1 MAQVS
6 QRDLRAISEFIEEL
20 HSSRTLDAHA
30 ASVVHGIPRIIG
42 CDVCTFNEI
51 NPQRRRVQWIANTV
65 RDIPN
70 SREIC
75 AQHMHEHPFVRH
87 WNSGYGT
94 HQAAKLSDFV
104 GRRQWRDRG
113 LYTEF
118 YRPFEVEHMLG
129 VALPAPRPREL
140 HVLAFRKKLDFDER
154 DRRVLDLLSPHF
166 SAAYANAEV
175 IADLEGQL
183 TALRRGLETSG
194 RTVVQLGPGR
204 RIRQMS
210 ERAQDWLNSYF
221 SSRWSDRTML
231 PPPLDEWVRRQQQGA
246 SKTDSL
252 AAPRRPLVAERDGNR
267 LTVRM
272 LSERDGLVLLLS
284 ERKLRIAPED
294 LASLGL
300 SPRETE
306 VLTWLTRGESNGAIA
321 ESLGLAPATIKHCIE
336 RIYLKLEVGTRA
348 AATAIAVATAG
359 AGD

>member
-6 QRDLRAISEFIEEL
+6 QRDLRAILQFIEEL
-20 HSSRTLDAHA
+20 YSCQTLDAYA
-30 ASVVHGIPRIIG
+30 ASVAHGVPRIIG
-42 CDVCTFNEI
+42 SDVCTFNEV
-51 NPQRRRVQWIANTV
+51 NPQRRRAQWVANTV

-70 SREIC
+70 SREIF
-75 AQHMHEHPFVRH
+75 AQHMHEHPLSRH
-87 WNSGYGT
+87 WNPGRGT
-94 HQAAKLSDFV
+94 YRAAKLSDFV
-104 GRRQWRDRG
+104 GQREWHNRG

-118 YRPFEVEHMLG
+118 YRPLEVEHMLG

-140 HVLAFRKKLDFDER
+140 HILAFRKKLDFDER

-175 IADLEGQL
+175 IADLEAQL
-183 TALRRGLETSG
+183 TVLRRGLEAGG
-194 RTVVQLGPGR
+194 RSVVLLGPGR

-210 ERAQDWLNSYF
+210 ERAEDWLNSYF
-221 SSRWSDRTML
+221 SPRWSDRTKL
-231 PPPLDEWVRRQQQGA
+231 PPPLDEWVRRRQQGA

-252 AAPRRPLVAERDGNR
+252 AAPRQPLVAERSGNR
-267 LTVRM
+267 LTVHM
-272 LSERDGLVLLLS
+272 LSERDGLFLLLS
-284 ERKLRIAPED
+284 ERKLRIEPED

-306 VLTWLTRGESNGAIA
+306 VLAWLARGKTNGAIA
-321 ESLGLAPATIKHCIE
+321 ESLGLAPATVKHCIE
-336 RIYLKLEVGTRA
+336 RIYAKLEVGTRA